1 MAAGTAARQL
11 TSCQRTTM
19 TRSAA
24 DVRLVEA
31 ELPEF
36 GVPEARPQLPP
47 ALYGERMARLLSQV
61 DAAGLSALVVYGDR
75 EHLGNIAWAT
85 GFDPRFEEALLIL
98 VPGRDPMLL
107 AGPENQGTGRAAPV
121 ALDVRLY
128 PPFGLLGQ
136 DRTKTPPLADLL
148 AEAGIERGS
157 RVGVAGW
164 KYYGPHETPHPEAWI
179 ESPAYIVDTL
189 RRLVGEGGAVVNATA
204 LFMHASTGLRAVN
217 EIDQLAAFE
226 YAAAHA
232 SEGVKRVVFGIRPG
246 MREAE
251 AAATLLRPNGMP
263 LSCHLMLAAGP
274 RARFGLVSPL
284 DRPIERGDP
293 FTTAYGVWGALSSRA
308 GFVVEDAGELPED
321 IRDYVERLAAPYFAC
336 AAEWYE
342 TIGIGVSGGEMDALV
357 KRHLGDPFFNVG
369 LNPGHL
375 IHLDEWMNTPIYP
388 ASSET
393 LRSGQAIQI
402 DIIPATGT
410 SYFTSNLEDGIALLD
425 ERGRAEFG
433 ERHPEAWQRI
443 TGRRAFMADVLGI
456 RLKPEVL
463 PFSNLAAWLPP
474 FLLAPGRGLS
484 LR

>member
-1 MAAGTAARQL
+1 
-11 TSCQRTTM
+11 M
-19 TRSAA
+19 TRSPA
-24 DVRLVEA
+24 DVRLIEA

-36 GVPEARPQLPP
+36 GSPETRPELPP
-47 ALYGERMARLLSQV
+47 ALYAERLARLMSQT

-75 EHLGNIAWAT
+75 EHFANLAWAT
-85 GFDPRFEEALLIL
+85 GFDPRFEEALLVL
-98 VPGRDPMLL
+98 APGRAPMLL

-121 ALDVRLY
+121 SLDVRLY

-136 DRTKTPPLADLL
+136 DRTRTPPLADLL
-148 AEAGIERGS
+148 AEAGIVRGS
-157 RVGVAGW
+157 RIGVAGW
-164 KYYGPHETPHPEAWI
+164 KYYGPHETPHPEQWM
-179 ESPAYIVDTL
+179 ESPAYVVDTL

-226 YAAAHA
+226 FAACHVSDAI
-232 SEGVKRVVFGIRPG
+232 KRLLFGLKPG
-246 MREAE
+246 MRESE
-251 AAATLLRPNGMP
+251 AASLMRPIGAP

-274 RARFGLVSPL
+274 RAAFGLVSPL

-293 FTTAYGVWGALSSRA
+293 FTTAYGVWGALTARA
-308 GFVVEDAGELPED
+308 GFVAADAGELPEA

-342 TIGIGVSGGEMDALV
+342 TIGIGVTGGEIDALV
-357 KRHLGDPFFNVG
+357 KRHLGDPFFNIA

-388 ASSET
+388 GSSET

-410 SYFTSNLEDGIALLD
+410 PYFTSNIEDGVALLD
-425 ERGRAEFG
+425 DRGRAEFA
-433 ERHPEAWQRI
+433 ERFPAAWQRI
-443 TGRRAFMADVLGI
+443 EARRAFMADVLGI
-456 RLKPEVL
+456 RPKPEVL
-463 PFSNLAAWLPP
+463 PFSNLAGWLPP
-474 FLLAPGRGLS
+474 FLLAPNRALS